1 MISRRVPRWTSLL
14 LAVPAVIT
22 AVASGLSFYGSL
34 WWPLDLAANF
44 RPHFA
49 VALLS
54 MALFLILAARRRLG
68 VGVLVVGLVNAATV
82 APLFVAPAGAGEPLG
97 STLTVMTFN
106 VNGLNDRYAEVIE
119 YIRAED
125 PDVVFIHEATF
136 LWEDAFVAADLPYR
150 VEPGRQEPLDFG
162 TVALVPEAAQFR
174 TFGFATTA
182 PRAVEVVLEVGEATV
197 RLLGTHPLSPS
208 TEQRASLRDAQLGFA
223 RDWSAESGGRR
234 IVAGDLNAT
243 PWSLPFRRL
252 VSDGGLFN
260 SQRGYGLEL
269 SFPARSSP
277 LVQVPIDHVLYSEGF
292 AVVDRRL
299 GPPFGS
305 DHLSVVVDLALVQ
318 MKDDR

>member
-1 MISRRVPRWTSLL
+1 
-14 LAVPAVIT
+14 
-22 AVASGLSFYGSL
+22 
-34 WWPLDLAANF
+34 
-44 RPHFA
+44 
-49 VALLS
+49 
-54 MALFLILAARRRLG
+54 
-68 VGVLVVGLVNAATV
+68 VVGLVNAATV
-82 APLFVAPAGAGEPLG
+82 APLFIAPGGGGEPLG
-97 STLTVMTFN
+97 STLTVMSFN
-106 VNGLNDRYAEVIE
+106 VNGLNDLYSEVIE

-136 LWEDAFVAADLPYR
+136 LWEDELAAADLPYR

-162 TVALVPEAAQFR
+162 TLALVPETAEFR

-182 PRAVEVVLEVGEATV
+182 PRAVEVVLDVDETTV

-208 TEQRASLRDAQLGFA
+208 TEERATLRDAQLGFA

-252 VSDGGLFN
+252 VSGGGLVN

-269 SFPARSSP
+269 TFPSGSSP

-292 AVVDRRL
+292 AVIDRRL

-305 DHLSVVVDLALVQ
+305 DHFPLVVDLALVQ
-318 MKDDR
+318 MTDDRWQKTDHPTAGDVRRSAWQTRKNRSEWSRARQIQRPSQ